1 MGKST
6 TPYLWT
12 ITQGVKG
19 TWRVASAETD
29 TRGVV
34 FRAKTYNQFGGYALS
49 NIKESGVEY
58 YDVEILP
65 VEGTDAPVDPLDV
78 KINHSLNLAS
88 DISINYLV
96 QTTQLDGYS
105 DFYLECKVPTYDG
118 NTKTGMKT
126 VVIEPVQ
133 NGYFYYFTMDGITAT
148 QMNDLI
154 EATVYATKD
163 GNIYASQ
170 VDSYS
175 VGMYAYNQLNKDSVA
190 EELRIL
196 CAELLRYGAKAQLFK
211 AYRTDALV
219 DVAMSTAQKAL
230 LTDLSGVPFGNTNT
244 VLNDLPDPAV
254 TWGGK
259 ALILDSKVTLRMIIN
274 PGNYGGEISDLSV
287 RVTYTGLEGTAI
299 TQTLTHAEL
308 YNEAANYY
316 SFDFDGLRAA
326 ELRAVVSAAVYANG
340 RQVSPTLQYS
350 PDTYGNNKT
359 GDLLVLCQALMAY
372 SDGALNYFRK

>member
-1 MGKST
+1 M
-6 TPYLWT
+6 
-12 ITQGVKG
+12 
-19 TWRVASAETD
+19 
-29 TRGVV
+29 
-34 FRAKTYNQFGGYALS
+34 
-49 NIKESGVEY
+49 
-58 YDVEILP
+58 
-65 VEGTDAPVDPLDV
+65 
-78 KINHSLNLAS
+78 
-88 DISINYLV
+88 
-96 QTTQLDGYS
+96 
-105 DFYLECKVPTYDG
+105 
-118 NTKTGMKT
+118 
-126 VVIEPVQ
+126 
-133 NGYFYYFTMDGITAT
+133 
-148 QMNDLI
+148 
-154 EATVYATKD
+154 YATKD

-211 AYRTDALV
+211 AYRTNALV

-230 LTDLSGVPFGNTNT
+230 LTDLSSVQFGNNNT

-340 RQVSPTLQYS
+340 KQVSPTLQYS

-372 SDGALNYFRK
+372 SDSALGYFRK